1 MRRLRL
7 TSTHIAMI
15 SNSGHDER
23 GKYSGG
29 EAGDQGGEWSRIPWY
44 SRPWTVIFRHP
55 DPSTRA
61 LIAQLA
67 GEAADNDRIGYDQSE
82 RGMFWYRLKQA
93 GYFPKD
99 IRILCESDCSAGV
112 AAIVKATGYIL
123 GDAKLQAVSSD
134 MYTGNEYDILTT
146 AGFTALRDAKYTD
159 SPAYLLAGDILL
171 SEGHHTAINL
181 DKGDKATMPK
191 VTIEN
196 HIKATAAFFK
206 ECQAG
211 RYSYGDS
218 HATPP
223 CADHVT
229 SCDRGAVAR
238 PLWDLGLTDQPAGGV
253 TVMNMEPW
261 LLKHGWHKVTDPNA
275 LKRGDIVLMK
285 QNGTTSPTA
294 AWHTFLLTDFQK
306 QTNCSKY
313 DFGNA
318 NRWAPGQVQ
327 PFTNVKLDE
336 WADKSFYCAFRLGL
350 ADTSYTFTTTTVKK
364 GSKSNS
370 AYLVT
375 EILKARGYKGVK
387 DASGNLKT
395 LALDFDWSK
404 GDMAATARYK
414 WDRIVNGKNLCSGPY
429 GAGEIGPSDWVD
441 LLGGGIPFTALELP
455 TKQRKG
461 TSVLLCQEILRARE
475 MKGADGQLVGLDGE
489 WGENTEHAV
498 RQYQKARKLPVTG
511 KVTADVW
518 YDMIGL

>member
-1 MRRLRL
+1 M
-7 TSTHIAMI
+7 STRIGMI

-29 EAGDQGGEWSRIPWY
+29 QAGDQGGEWARIPWY

-55 DPSTRA
+55 DPSTRV

-93 GYFPKD
+93 GYFPSD

-134 MYTGNEYDILTT
+134 MYTGNQYEQLTT
-146 AGFTALRDAKYTD
+146 AGFTALRDKKYLD

-181 DKGDKATMPK
+181 DFGDKSTMPK

-229 SCDRGAVAR
+229 SCDRGDVAR
-238 PLWDLGLTDQPAGGV
+238 PLWDLGLHDQQIGGV
-253 TVMNMEPW
+253 TTFTMEPW
-261 LLKHGWHKVTDPNA
+261 LIAHGWVQVWDPNQ
-275 LKRGDIVLMK
+275 LRRGDIVLMK
-285 QNGTTSPTA
+285 ERGTSRPTVH
-294 AWHTFLLTDFQK
+294 WHTFLLTDFKSQA
-306 QTNCSKY
+306 NVSKY
-313 DFGNA
+313 DFGDSW
-318 NRWAPGQVQ
+318 RWGPTVSQ
-327 PFTNVKLDE
+327 PFVGVPLNE
-336 WADKSFYCAFRLGL
+336 WTDKEFYCAFRLQ
-350 ADTSYTFTTTTVKK
+350 DYNWTEDDYTFDPTFYRMNCPDVVRSGFGGSDEGLKRHYDTYGKAEGRAANCVLVPAAYKAKYKDLRAAFGNDWSAYIRHFATYGVKEGRIGSVVFSASYYRGK
-364 GSKSNS
+364 YKDLERAFGRDWAAYFRHFLTYGMQEGRRGSK
-370 AYLVT
+370 
-375 EILKARGYKGVK
+375 
-387 DASGNLKT
+387 
-395 LALDFDWSK
+395 DFDPRVYRK
-404 GDMAATARYK
+404 RYK
-414 WDRIVNGKNLCSGPY
+414 DLDKAY
-429 GAGEIGPSDWVD
+429 GDNWPMYYRHYLIY
-441 LLGGGIPFTALELP
+441 GIKE
-455 TKQRKG
+455 KRKG
-461 TSVLLCQEILRARE
+461 I
-475 MKGADGQLVGLDGE
+475 
-489 WGENTEHAV
+489 
-498 RQYQKARKLPVTG
+498 
-511 KVTADVW
+511 
-518 YDMIGL
+518 

>member
-1 MRRLRL
+1 
-7 TSTHIAMI
+7 MI

-29 EAGDQGGEWSRIPWY
+29 QAGDQGGEWSRIPWY

-93 GYFPKD
+93 GYFPSA

-123 GDAKLQAVSSD
+123 GDAKLQAVSSE
-134 MYTGNEYDILTT
+134 MYTGNQYEQLTT
-146 AGFTALRDAKYTD
+146 AGFTALRDAKYTT

-181 DKGDKATMPK
+181 DFGEKATMPK

-196 HIKATAAFFK
+196 HIKATAAFFR

-211 RYSYGDS
+211 RYQYGDS

-313 DFGNA
+313 DFGNSW
-318 NRWAPGQVQ
+318 RWGPTVSQ
-327 PFTNVKLDE
+327 PFVGVPLNE
-336 WADKSFYCAFRLGL
+336 WSNREFYCAFRIPSGGADSWTEDDYAFDATFYRMNCPDVVKSGFSGSDEGL
-350 ADTSYTFTTTTVKK
+350 KKHYDTYGKAEGRAANCVLIPAAYKAKYKDLRTAFGNDWSAYIRHFAMYGVKEGRIGSVVFSAAYYRSK
-364 GSKSNS
+364 YKDLERAFGRDWAAYFRHFLTYGMQEGRRGSK
-370 AYLVT
+370 
-375 EILKARGYKGVK
+375 
-387 DASGNLKT
+387 
-395 LALDFDWSK
+395 DFDPRAYRK
-404 GDMAATARYK
+404 RYK
-414 WDRIVNGKNLCSGPY
+414 DLDKAY
-429 GAGEIGPSDWVD
+429 GDNWPMYYRHYLIY
-441 LLGGGIPFTALELP
+441 GIKE
-455 TKQRKG
+455 KRKG
-461 TSVLLCQEILRARE
+461 I
-475 MKGADGQLVGLDGE
+475 
-489 WGENTEHAV
+489 
-498 RQYQKARKLPVTG
+498 
-511 KVTADVW
+511 
-518 YDMIGL
+518 

>member
-1 MRRLRL
+1 
-7 TSTHIAMI
+7 MI

-23 GKYSGG
+23 GQYSGG
-29 EAGDQGGEWSRIPWY
+29 QAGDQGGEWSRIPWY

-123 GDAKLQAVSSD
+123 GDVKLQAVSSD
-134 MYTGNEYDILTT
+134 MYTGNQYEQLTT
-146 AGFTALRDAKYTD
+146 AGFTALRDAKYTT

-181 DKGDKATMPK
+181 DKGDKATMPQ
-191 VTIEN
+191 VTAEN

-229 SCDRGAVAR
+229 SCERGAVAR

-306 QTNCSKY
+306 QTNVSKY

-318 NRWAPGQVQ
+318 SRWAAGQVQ
-327 PFTNVKLDE
+327 PFTHVKLNE
-336 WADKSFYCAFRLGL
+336 WADKSFYCAFRLSSASPSG
-350 ADTSYTFTTTTVKK
+350 YTFTPSDVKQ
-364 GSKSNS
+364 GSNSNS
-370 AYLVT
+370 AYLAT
-375 EILKARGYKGVK
+375 EILKARGYQGVK
-387 DASGNLKT
+387 DSKGVLQDLELNFK
-395 LALDFDWSK
+395 WSK
-404 GDMAATARYK
+404 GDLAAMTRYK
-414 WDRIVNGKNLCSGPY
+414 WDRIINGKNLCTGN
-429 GAGEIGPSDWVD
+429 GAGEINARDWTD
-441 LLGGGIPFTALELP
+441 LLGGGLPFTALVLP
-455 TKQRKG
+455 DKQRKG
-461 TSVLLCQEILRARE
+461 TSVLLCQEILRARGI
-475 MKGADGQLVGLDGE
+475 KGADGKPLSLDAE

-498 RQYQKARKLPVTG
+498 KQYQKARKLSVTG
-511 KVTADVW
+511 KVTVDVW
-518 YDMIGL
+518 RDMIGIA